1 MLNISVSNRCDIL
14 SMDGGMNMRRL
25 FFQLKLYDY
34 TSKAEAEKH
43 IKEMEEKGWHAKMQD
58 NGNFVYENSQDDF
71 SYSVEFFKER

>member
-14 SMDGGMNMRRL
+14 SMDGCMNMRRL

>member
-1 MLNISVSNRCDIL
+1 
-14 SMDGGMNMRRL
+14 MNMRRL
-25 FFQLKLYDY
+25 FFQLKIYDY

-43 IKEMEEKGWHAKMQD
+43 IKEMEEKGWHAKRQD